1 MAFGK
6 IAPPVSISVLIVLGA
21 ILLSLHLMSSA
32 TQNPS
37 VLGDMYAWL
46 LLINVLAS
54 VLLLGLVIAN
64 VHSLVRQLKKR
75 EAGSHLTAR
84 MVFLFVLL
92 SLAPAS
98 IVFYYSMQFLHQSID
113 SWFDVEIDH
122 AMEDALELSRA
133 AFNQRMR
140 SLLKET
146 ESMTE
151 RLEHLPDS
159 VAAIELDALRT
170 DLAASE
176 VTLISEQERIIA
188 SSSINPRSIIPSLPD
203 DSILLRLRAGK
214 SYVGLDPTGNQGMQI
229 RVVVTLD
236 SELPR
241 YLQALYPVPVRLDSL
256 IQSVESAYAHYKE
269 MSYLRSALK
278 MSFSLTLSLVLL
290 LSLLAAVWVA
300 FVSIRRLVE
309 PIRDLVQGTRA
320 VAAGDYEQRLPV
332 TSRDELGFLVE
343 SFNAMTQRLAQA
355 RDEAFRSQ
363 LEVENQRAYL
373 ETLLGNLTSGV
384 LSFDADHRLHTANQ
398 AADKILNVELAAYR
412 GAPLSALAAEQHHLV
427 SFVEMLQEKLE
438 QAQTMWQE
446 AITLLGPNGRQELLC
461 RGTPLLTIVGARSGT
476 VMVFD
481 DMTDLIRAQRNAAW
495 GQVAQ
500 RLAHEIK
507 NPLTPIQLSAERLQH
522 KLSKN
527 LGPADARM
535 LERATQTIVHQVEA
549 MKTMVN
555 AFSDY
560 ARPPRMQLEEV
571 DINRLIEDV
580 LTLYSARGTVR
591 IHKSLDSSVPG
602 IEADPVRMRQ
612 VLHNLI
618 KNALEAV
625 EARSPGEI
633 FISTRCILEN
643 RSYYV
648 EIRIQDNG
656 PGIEPEQLERVF
668 EPYVTDKA
676 KGTGLG
682 LAIVKKIIEEHGGI
696 IWVDPD
702 YRDGAGFVIRLPE
715 RAGHRQS
722 NDASMQSKERRQT
735 A

>member
-1 MAFGK
+1 MAVGK
-6 IAPPVSISVLIVLGA
+6 VAPPVSISVLIALGA

-46 LLINVLAS
+46 LLINVLGS
-54 VLLLGLVIAN
+54 VLLFGLVVAN

-122 AMEDALELSRA
+122 AMDDALELSRA
-133 AFNQRMR
+133 AFDQRMR

-146 ESMTE
+146 EAMVE

-203 DSILLRLRAGK
+203 DSILLRLRQGK
-214 SYVGLDPTGNQGMQI
+214 SYVGLDPIRNQGMQI
-229 RVVVTLD
+229 RVVVTID
-236 SELPR
+236 SEFPR
-241 YLQALYPVPVRLDSL
+241 YLQALYPVPVRLDHL
-256 IQSVESAYAHYKE
+256 VQSVEAAYAHYKE
-269 MSYLRSALK
+269 LSYLRSALK

-290 LSLLAAVWVA
+290 LSLLGAVWVA
-300 FVSIRRLVE
+300 FVSIRRLVA

-320 VAAGDYEQRLPV
+320 VAAGNYEQRIPV

-355 RDEAFRSQ
+355 RDEAYRSQ

-384 LSFDADHRLHTANQ
+384 LSFDAEYRLRTANQ
-398 AADKILNVELAAYR
+398 AANKILNIELAAYK
-412 GAPLSALAAEQHHLV
+412 GAPLSALSAEHHLS

-461 RGTPLLTIVGARSGT
+461 RGTPLLTVVGERSGT

-507 NPLTPIQLSAERLQH
+507 NPLTPIQLSAERLKH

-527 LGPADARM
+527 LGPVDAEM

-560 ARPPRMQLEEV
+560 ARPPKMQLEEV
-571 DINRLIEDV
+571 DINRLIEEV
-580 LTLYSARGTVR
+580 LTLYSTQGTVR
-591 IHKSLDSSVPG
+591 FHVSLDSAVPG

-618 KNALEAV
+618 KNAQEAV

-656 PGIEPEQLERVF
+656 PGIVPEQVDRVF

-682 LAIVKKIIEEHGGI
+682 LAIVKKIIEEHGGM

-702 YRDGAGFVIRLPE
+702 YREGAGLVIRLPE
-715 RAGHRQS
+715 RAGHRES
-722 NDASMQSKERRQT
+722 DDASIQSKDRRQT